1 MLEFV
6 LRHSFIRWKIRGRF
20 EKNNKIMLLAVS
32 EILDLELLA
41 PGASAGVTGLFMLS

>member
-32 EILDLELLA
+32 EILDLELL
-41 PGASAGVTGLFMLS
+41 GANGQDFRQR